1 MSFKSWRSY
10 MQFSYSVKNKSRY
23 VLNKDSNDFLKEIE
37 NTCAS
42 RLEVIPA
49 SSTMWRAQ
57 AGHDDRPLYQDEI
70 HIDDFPEPYSEQRM
84 KPRPNSAA
92 EGRANSKGI
101 PCLYVAS
108 TKETAMS
115 EIRPWL
121 GSIVSVATFINE
133 RELKIIDFSKHHG
146 KRSPFHLKEPDDV
159 KKSETVWHHIDNAFS
174 EPVTNSDLKSDY
186 APTQI
191 IAELIK
197 SFGYDGIAFK
207 SSLGDGHNLA
217 LFDLDSAVFN
227 SCNIYQADNIQF
239 SFSSVSTPFNQE

>member
-37 NTCAS
+37 NTCTS

-57 AGHDDRPLYQDEI
+57 AGHDDRPFYQDEI
-70 HIDDFPEPYSEQRM
+70 YIDDFPEPYSEQRM

-197 SFGYDGIAFK
+197 SLGYDGIAFK